1 MKIVC
6 LGDSLTY
13 GFMVRRSKIWTKLSE
28 DKTGFEIINEGIP
41 GDTSGG
47 MLCRINNSV
56 YNNKPQAVFIMGGI
70 NDLITGADLGV
81 VTSNI
86 MSMTHQSLAKFIVP
100 IIGVPPRFNID
111 NIQKNWAEFADFNK
125 VAEELKKY
133 HDWVLEFCKCFKVKY
148 IDFYKEFEKEAGT
161 NFKNLFLDGL
171 HPNEDGHEIMAEIFS
186 RNISNIK

>member
-13 GFMVRRSKIWTKLSE
+13 GYMIRRSKIWTNLSQ
-28 DKTGFEIINEGIP
+28 DKTGFEIINEGIS

-47 MLCRINNSV
+47 MLCRIKHSV
-56 YNNKPQAVFIMGGI
+56 YDKNPQVVFIMGGI
-70 NDLITGADLGV
+70 NDLIAGADLGV

-86 MSMTHQSLAKFIVP
+86 MSMTHQSLAKAILP
-100 IIGVPPRFNID
+100 IIGIPPKINID
-111 NIQKNWAEFADFNK
+111 NIQKNWAEFTDFNK
-125 VAEELKKY
+125 IAEEHNKY

-148 IDFYKEFEKEAGT
+148 IDFYTEFEKEAGT

-171 HPNEDGHEIMAEIFS
+171 HPNEEGHEIMAEIFC
-186 RNISNIK
+186 RHITEE